1 MSVEAGHYYF
11 AYGSNMNPARLEARI
26 GAPRR
31 ALSGRL
37 DGWRLCFDK
46 RSSVAGISHANVQ
59 PEAGAIV
66 EGVLYE
72 LLNIGQLLEMDPY
85 EGRPQEY
92 ERHLMTLDTAEGPRA
107 GWVYVAQPD
116 RVDARCRPAR
126 EYLVHLLAGRDYLSE
141 SYYRRLA
148 GEPCIEALDRET
160 LLALG
165 VDLSTPR

>member
-1 MSVEAGHYYF
+1 MSDDAGHCYF

-46 RSSVAGISHANVQ
+46 RSSVAGVSHANVQ
-59 PEAGAIV
+59 PEAGAVV

-72 LLNIGQLLEMDPY
+72 LLTFRQLLEMDPY
-85 EGRPQEY
+85 EGHPQEY
-92 ERHLMTLDTAEGPRA
+92 ERRLMTIETPEGQRA
-107 GWVYVAQPD
+107 GWVYIARPD
-116 RVDARCRPAR
+116 RIDGRGRPAK
-126 EYLVHLLAGRDYLSE
+126 EYLAHLLAGRRYLSDD
-141 SYYRRLA
+141 YYRRLA
-148 GEPCIEALDRET
+148 EQPCIEALDRET

-165 VDLSTPR
+165 VDRDTPG